1 MKKFLALILS
11 AVLLTGSLTACSSA
25 PAESISDETSS
36 DSVVDSTVE
45 VEGIDINIAGMSG
58 PTSMGLVSMLDKA
71 SKGETV
77 NNYNFTLAG
86 AADEITPKL
95 VQGELDIAAVPANLA
110 SVLYNNTEGKIQII
124 AVNNLGVLYV
134 VEQGETIKSFEDL
147 KGKTIYSTGK
157 GTTPEYALNYLLTQN
172 GVDPANDVTI
182 EWKSEAAE
190 IVAVLKQN
198 PDAIAVLPQPFVTVA
213 QTQVEGLNVSLSFN
227 DEWNKLG
234 NGSSLVTGVI
244 VARKA
249 FVEENPAQVA
259 AFLDE
264 FKASTEFINTNVE
277 DGAVLVENLGI
288 VKAAVATKAIPN
300 CNIQFIEGEEMKT
313 VVSGY
318 LQTLY
323 DQNPKAVG
331 GTMPADDF
339 YYAR

>member
-1 MKKFLALILS
+1 MKKLLSLILS
-11 AVLLTGSLTACSSA
+11 AVLATAVFTGCSA
-25 PAESISDETSS
+25 PETPSAEAEPTPAPEI
-36 DSVVDSTVE
+36 

-58 PTSMGLVSMLDKA
+58 PTSMGLVSMLDKSA
-71 SKGETV
+71 KGETV

-86 AADEITPKL
+86 AADEITPLL
-95 VQGELDIAAVPANLA
+95 VKGELDIAAVPANLA
-110 SVLYNNTEGKIQII
+110 SVLFNNTEGKIQILS
-124 AVNNLGVLYV
+124 VNNLGVLYV
-134 VEQGETIKSFEDL
+134 VEQGETVTSFADL

-157 GTTPEYALNYLLTQN
+157 GTTPEYALNYLLSQN

-190 IVAVLKQN
+190 IVAVLKQD
-198 PDAIAVLPQPFVTVA
+198 PTAIAVLPQPFVTVA
-213 QTQVEGLNVSLSFN
+213 QTQVEGLKVALSFN
-227 DEWNKLG
+227 DEWNALG

-249 FVEENPAQVA
+249 FVEENPAQVS

-277 DGAVLVENLGI
+277 EGAALVESLGI
-288 VKAAVATKAIPN
+288 VKAAVAKKAIPN
-300 CNIQFIEGEEMKT
+300 CNIQFIEGAEMKT
-313 VVSGY
+313 VVGGY

-331 GTMPADDF
+331 GAMPTDEF
-339 YYAR
+339 YFAR

>member
-1 MKKFLALILS
+1 MKKLLALILS
-11 AVLLTGSLTACSSA
+11 VVMAAGCFTACSA
-25 PAESISDETSS
+25 PAESTSEEANSESEIVET
-36 DSVVDSTVE
+36 
-45 VEGIDINIAGMSG
+45 VEGIGINLAGMSG
-58 PTSMGLVSMLDKA
+58 PTSMGLVGMLDKSA
-71 SKGETV
+71 KGETV

-95 VQGELDIAAVPANLA
+95 VKGELDIAAVPAILA
-110 SVLYNNTEGKIQII
+110 SVLYNNTEGKIQILAI
-124 AVNNLGVLYV
+124 NNLGVLYV
-134 VEQGETIKSFEDL
+134 VEQGETIKSFADL

-172 GVDPANDVTI
+172 GVDPAADVTI

-198 PDAIAVLPQPFVTVA
+198 PDAIAVLPQPFVTAA
-213 QTQVEGLNVSLSFN
+213 QSQVEGLKVALSFN
-227 DEWNKLG
+227 DEWNALG

-264 FKASTEFINTNVE
+264 FKASTEYINTNVE
-277 DGAVLVENLGI
+277 EGAVLVENLIG
-288 VKAAVATKAIPN
+288 VKAGVAKKAIPN
-300 CNIQFIEGEEMKT
+300 CNIKFFEGEEMKT
-313 VVSGY
+313 VVRGY
-318 LQTLY
+318 LQTLF

-331 GTMPADDF
+331 GKMPADDF

>member
-1 MKKFLALILS
+1 MKKLLALILS
-11 AVLLTGSLTACSSA
+11 AVMAAGCLAACSA
-25 PAESISDETSS
+25 PAESTSES
-36 DSVVDSTVE
+36 TSEPESTVE
-45 VEGIDINIAGMSG
+45 STETVEGIEINIAGMSG

-77 NNYNFTLAG
+77 NTYNFTLAG
-86 AADEITPKL
+86 AADEVTPKL
-95 VQGELDIAAVPANLA
+95 VKGELDIAAVPANLA
-110 SVLYNNTEGKIQII
+110 SVLYNNTEGKIQIL

-134 VEQGETIKSFEDL
+134 VEQGETVTSFADL

-157 GTTPEYALNYLLTQN
+157 GTTPEYALNYLLSQN
-172 GVDPANDVTI
+172 GLDPATDVTV
-182 EWKSEAAE
+182 EWKSEATE
-190 IVAVLKQN
+190 IVAVLKQD
-198 PDAIAVLPQPFVTVA
+198 PTAIAVLPQPFVTVA
-213 QTQVEGLNVSLSFN
+213 QSQVEGLKVALSFN

-277 DGAVLVENLGI
+277 EGAALVEAIGI
-288 VKAAVATKAIPN
+288 VKAPIAQKAIPN
-300 CNIQFIEGEEMKT
+300 CNIQFMEGSEMKA

-318 LQTLY
+318 LQTLF

>member
-1 MKKFLALILS
+1 MKKFLSVIMS
-11 AVLLTGSLTACSSA
+11 AVLLCGALTACSSA
-25 PAESISDETSS
+25 PAAEAEPTPEPAPE
-36 DSVVDSTVE
+36 V

-86 AADEITPKL
+86 AADEITPLL
-95 VQGELDIAAVPANLA
+95 VKGELDIAAVPANLA
-110 SVLYNNTEGKIQII
+110 SVLFNNTEGKIQIL

-134 VEQGETIKSFEDL
+134 VEQGETIKSFADL

-172 GVDPANDVTI
+172 GVDPAADVTI
-182 EWKSEAAE
+182 EWKSEATE

-213 QTQVEGLNVSLSFN
+213 QTQVEGLNVALSFN
-227 DEWNKLG
+227 DEWNALG

-249 FVEENPAQVA
+249 FVEENPAQVS

-264 FKASTEFINTNVE
+264 FKASTEFINTNVSE
-277 DGAVLVENLGI
+277 GAALVEAIGI
-288 VKAAVATKAIPN
+288 VKAAVAAKAIPN
-300 CNIQFIEGEEMKT
+300 CNIQVMGGAEMKT

-318 LQTLY
+318 LQTLF

-331 GTMPADDF
+331 GAMPTDEF
-339 YYAR
+339 YYSR

>member
-1 MKKFLALILS
+1 MKKLLALILS
-11 AVLLTGSLTACSSA
+11 VVMAAGCFTACSA
-25 PAESISDETSS
+25 PAESTSEETNSES
-36 DSVVDSTVE
+36 EVVET
-45 VEGIDINIAGMSG
+45 VEGIDINLAGMSG
-58 PTSMGLVSMLDKA
+58 PTSMGLVGMLDKSA
-71 SKGETV
+71 KGETV

-95 VQGELDIAAVPANLA
+95 VKGELDIAAVPANLA
-110 SVLYNNTEGKIQII
+110 SVLYNNTEGKIQILAI
-124 AVNNLGVLYV
+124 NNLGVLYV
-134 VEQGETIKSFEDL
+134 VEQGETIKSFADL
-147 KGKTIYSTGK
+147 KCKTIYSTGK

-172 GVDPANDVTI
+172 GVDPAADVTI

-198 PDAIAVLPQPFVTVA
+198 PDAIAVLPQPFVTAA
-213 QTQVEGLNVSLSFN
+213 QSQVEGLKVALSFN
-227 DEWNKLG
+227 DEWNALG

-264 FKASTEFINTNVE
+264 FKASTEYINTNVE
-277 DGAVLVENLGI
+277 EGSVLVENLIG
-288 VKAAVATKAIPN
+288 VKAGVAKKAIPN
-300 CNIQFIEGEEMKT
+300 CNIKFFEGEEMKA

-318 LQTLY
+318 LQTLF

-331 GTMPADDF
+331 GKMPADDF

>member
-1 MKKFLALILS
+1 MKKLLALILS
-11 AVLLTGSLTACSSA
+11 VVMAAGCFTACSA
-25 PAESISDETSS
+25 PAESTSEETNSES
-36 DSVVDSTVE
+36 EIVE
-45 VEGIDINIAGMSG
+45 TVEGIDINLAGMSG
-58 PTSMGLVSMLDKA
+58 PTSMGLVGMLDKSA
-71 SKGETV
+71 KGETV

-95 VQGELDIAAVPANLA
+95 VKGELDIAAVPANLA
-110 SVLYNNTEGKIQII
+110 SVLYNNTEGKIQILAI
-124 AVNNLGVLYV
+124 NNLGVLYV
-134 VEQGETIKSFEDL
+134 VEQGETIKTFADL

-172 GVDPANDVTI
+172 GVDPAVDVTI

-198 PDAIAVLPQPFVTVA
+198 PDAIAVLPQPFVTAA
-213 QTQVEGLNVSLSFN
+213 QSQVEGLKVALSFN
-227 DEWNKLG
+227 DEWNALG

-264 FKASTEFINTNVE
+264 FKASTEYINTNVE
-277 DGAVLVENLGI
+277 EGAVLVENLIG
-288 VKAAVATKAIPN
+288 VKAGVAKKAIPN
-300 CNIQFIEGEEMKT
+300 CNIKFFEGEEMKA

-318 LQTLY
+318 LQTLF

-331 GTMPADDF
+331 GKMPADDF

>member
-1 MKKFLALILS
+1 MKKLLALILS
-11 AVLLTGSLTACSSA
+11 VVMAAGCFTACSA
-25 PAESISDETSS
+25 PAESTSEEANSESEIVET
-36 DSVVDSTVE
+36 
-45 VEGIDINIAGMSG
+45 VEGIGINLAGMSG
-58 PTSMGLVSMLDKA
+58 PTSMGLVGMLDKSA
-71 SKGETV
+71 KGETV

-95 VQGELDIAAVPANLA
+95 VKGELDIAAVPANLA
-110 SVLYNNTEGKIQII
+110 SVLYNNTEGKIQILAI
-124 AVNNLGVLYV
+124 NNLGVLYV
-134 VEQGETIKSFEDL
+134 VEQGETIKSFADL

-172 GVDPANDVTI
+172 GVDPAADVTI

-198 PDAIAVLPQPFVTVA
+198 PDAIAVLPQPFVTAA
-213 QTQVEGLNVSLSFN
+213 QSQVEGLKVALSFN
-227 DEWNKLG
+227 DEWNALG

-264 FKASTEFINTNVE
+264 FKASTEYINTNVE
-277 DGAVLVENLGI
+277 EGAVLVENLIG
-288 VKAAVATKAIPN
+288 VKAGVAKKAIPN
-300 CNIQFIEGEEMKT
+300 CNIKFFEGEEMKT
-313 VVSGY
+313 VVRGY
-318 LQTLY
+318 LQTLF

-331 GTMPADDF
+331 GKMPADDF

>member
-11 AVLLTGSLTACSSA
+11 AVMALGCFTACSA
-25 PAESISDETSS
+25 PAESTSEDTSS
-36 DSVVDSTVE
+36 ESEVVST

-58 PTSMGLVSMLDKA
+58 PTSMGLVSLLDKS

-95 VQGELDIAAVPANLA
+95 VKGELDIAAVPANLA
-110 SVLYNNTEGKIQII
+110 SVLYNNTEGKIQIL

-134 VEQGETIKSFEDL
+134 VEQGETIQSFADL

-172 GVDPANDVTI
+172 GVDPAADVTI
-182 EWKSEAAE
+182 EWKSEATE
-190 IVAVLKQN
+190 IVAVLKQD
-198 PDAIAVLPQPFVTVA
+198 PSAIAVLPQPYVTVA
-213 QTQVEGLNVSLSFN
+213 QTQVEGLNVALSFN
-227 DEWNKLG
+227 DEWNALG

-244 VARKA
+244 VARKE
-249 FVEENPAQVA
+249 FVEENPAQIA

-277 DGAVLVENLGI
+277 EGAVLVENLIG

-300 CNIQFIEGEEMKT
+300 CNIKFFEGAEMKT

>member
-1 MKKFLALILS
+1 
-11 AVLLTGSLTACSSA
+11 
-25 PAESISDETSS
+25 
-36 DSVVDSTVE
+36 
-45 VEGIDINIAGMSG
+45 
-58 PTSMGLVSMLDKA
+58 
-71 SKGETV
+71 
-77 NNYNFTLAG
+77 
-86 AADEITPKL
+86 
-95 VQGELDIAAVPANLA
+95 ELDIAAVPANLA
-110 SVLYNNTEGKIQII
+110 SVLYNNTEGKIQILAI
-124 AVNNLGVLYV
+124 NNLGVLYV
-134 VEQGETIKSFEDL
+134 VEQGETIKTFADL

-172 GVDPANDVTI
+172 GVDPAADVTI

-198 PDAIAVLPQPFVTVA
+198 PDAIAVLPQPFVTAA
-213 QTQVEGLNVSLSFN
+213 QSQVEGLKVALSFN
-227 DEWNKLG
+227 DEWNALG

-264 FKASTEFINTNVE
+264 FKASTEYINTNVE
-277 DGAVLVENLGI
+277 EGAVLVENLIG
-288 VKAAVATKAIPN
+288 VKAGVAKKAIPN
-300 CNIQFIEGEEMKT
+300 CNIKFFEGEEMKT

-318 LQTLY
+318 LQTLF

-331 GTMPADDF
+331 GKMPADDF

>member
-1 MKKFLALILS
+1 MKKLLALILS
-11 AVLLTGSLTACSSA
+11 VVMAAGCFTACSA
-25 PAESISDETSS
+25 PAESTSEETNSES
-36 DSVVDSTVE
+36 EIVE
-45 VEGIDINIAGMSG
+45 TVEGIDINLAGMSG
-58 PTSMGLVSMLDKA
+58 PTSMGLVGMLDKSA
-71 SKGETV
+71 KGETV

-95 VQGELDIAAVPANLA
+95 VKGELDIAAVPANLA
-110 SVLYNNTEGKIQII
+110 SVLYNNTEGKIQILAI
-124 AVNNLGVLYV
+124 NNLGVLYV
-134 VEQGETIKSFEDL
+134 VEQGETIKTFADL

-172 GVDPANDVTI
+172 GVDPAADVTI

-198 PDAIAVLPQPFVTVA
+198 PDAIAVLPQPFVTAA
-213 QTQVEGLNVSLSFN
+213 QSQVEGLKVALSFN
-227 DEWNKLG
+227 DEWNALG

-264 FKASTEFINTNVE
+264 FKASTEYINTNVE
-277 DGAVLVENLGI
+277 EGAVLVENLIG
-288 VKAAVATKAIPN
+288 VKAGVAKKAIPN
-300 CNIQFIEGEEMKT
+300 CNIKFFEGEEMKA

-318 LQTLY
+318 LQTLF

-331 GTMPADDF
+331 GKMPADDF

>member
-1 MKKFLALILS
+1 MKKLLALILS
-11 AVLLTGSLTACSSA
+11 VVMAAGCFTACSA
-25 PAESISDETSS
+25 PAESTSEEANSESEIVET
-36 DSVVDSTVE
+36 
-45 VEGIDINIAGMSG
+45 VEGIGINLAGMSG
-58 PTSMGLVSMLDKA
+58 PTSMGLVGMLDKSA
-71 SKGETV
+71 KGETV

-95 VQGELDIAAVPANLA
+95 VKGELDIAAVPANLA
-110 SVLYNNTEGKIQII
+110 SVLYNNTEGKIQILAI
-124 AVNNLGVLYV
+124 NNLGVLYV
-134 VEQGETIKSFEDL
+134 VEQGETIKSFADL
-147 KGKTIYSTGK
+147 KGKSIYSTGK

-172 GVDPANDVTI
+172 GVDPAADVTI

-198 PDAIAVLPQPFVTVA
+198 PDAIAVLPQPFVTAA
-213 QTQVEGLNVSLSFN
+213 QSQVEGLKVALSFN
-227 DEWNKLG
+227 DEWNALG

-264 FKASTEFINTNVE
+264 FKASTEYINTNVE
-277 DGAVLVENLGI
+277 EGAVLVENLIG
-288 VKAAVATKAIPN
+288 VKAGVAKKAIPN
-300 CNIQFIEGEEMKT
+300 CNIKFFEGEEMKT
-313 VVSGY
+313 VVRGY
-318 LQTLY
+318 LQTLF

-331 GTMPADDF
+331 GKMPADDF

>member
-1 MKKFLALILS
+1 MKKLLALILS
-11 AVLLTGSLTACSSA
+11 VVMAAGCFTACSA
-25 PAESISDETSS
+25 PAESTSEETNSES
-36 DSVVDSTVE
+36 EIVE
-45 VEGIDINIAGMSG
+45 TVEGIDINLAGMSG
-58 PTSMGLVSMLDKA
+58 PTSMGLVGMLDKSA
-71 SKGETV
+71 KGETV

-95 VQGELDIAAVPANLA
+95 VKGELDIAAVPANLA
-110 SVLYNNTEGKIQII
+110 SVLYNNTEGKIQILAI
-124 AVNNLGVLYV
+124 NNLGVLYV
-134 VEQGETIKSFEDL
+134 VEQGETIKSFADL

-172 GVDPANDVTI
+172 GVDPAADVTI

-198 PDAIAVLPQPFVTVA
+198 PDAIAVLPQPFVTAA
-213 QTQVEGLNVSLSFN
+213 QSQVEGLKVALSFN
-227 DEWNKLG
+227 DEWNALG

-264 FKASTEFINTNVE
+264 FKASTEYINTNVE
-277 DGAVLVENLGI
+277 EGAVLVENLIG
-288 VKAAVATKAIPN
+288 VKAGVAKKAIPN
-300 CNIQFIEGEEMKT
+300 CNIKFFEGEEMKA

-318 LQTLY
+318 LQTLF

-331 GTMPADDF
+331 GKMPADD
-339 YYAR
+339 